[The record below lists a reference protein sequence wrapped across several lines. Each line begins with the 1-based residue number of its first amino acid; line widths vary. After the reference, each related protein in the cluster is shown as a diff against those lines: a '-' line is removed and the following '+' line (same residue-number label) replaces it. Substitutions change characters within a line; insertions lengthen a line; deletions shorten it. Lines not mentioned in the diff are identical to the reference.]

1 MAIGLRDYPEPMGER
16 TPERETMH
24 IRLRCLGVDGHE
36 VDVDF
41 VDELG
46 AGSAVGIVVVETI
59 LEQRIALAI
68 EVGFGDVPVAPQ
80 ECRDDFAVGHGVD
93 VGGVLRHKGIY
104 DLRIYDGRFIIIGG
118 CKDIENLWITQYS
131 VKNTC
136 PFFFGGVSPIGRI
149 RQIRRICQIG
159 QMGQISQM
167 SQICPI
173 GPIRIIADKG
183 RAL

>member
-1 MAIGLRDYPEPMGER
+1 MAIGLRDNPEPMGER
-16 TPERETMH
+16 TPERETLH

-46 AGSAVGIVVVETI
+46 AGSAVGVVVVETV

-80 ECRDDFAVGHGVD
+80 ECRNDFAVGQGVD

-104 DLRIYDGRFIIIGG
+104 DLRIYDGQLIIICGY
-118 CKDIENLWITQYS
+118 KDTDLFANVQNYLQFTNLPYAI
-131 VKNTC
+131 
-136 PFFFGGVSPIGRI
+136 
-149 RQIRRICQIG
+149 
-159 QMGQISQM
+159 
-167 SQICPI
+167 
-173 GPIRIIADKG
+173 
-183 RAL
+183 